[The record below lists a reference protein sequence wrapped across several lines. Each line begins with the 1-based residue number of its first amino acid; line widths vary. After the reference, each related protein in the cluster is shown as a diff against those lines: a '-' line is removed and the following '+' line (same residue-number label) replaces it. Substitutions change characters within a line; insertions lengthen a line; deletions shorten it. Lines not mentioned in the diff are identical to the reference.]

1 MQVEENLSV
10 EKYLKAIATMTN
22 TIGKLDVLKLHL
34 KGMYDDKMSVAIIES
49 IIKDL
54 SGAVGIDYKMIDVNI
69 PKIKPVDA
77 ETREVMN
84 EKNLNMGFTTIAPE
98 HEPIICEVVNQ
109 KADNQEVVYGNDNG
123 FAKYMDLA
131 NKTLNKKFAKPVK
144 KEVKKI
150 NQSKGIEIDTTGK
163 MTYQFVNSSHLAVMT
178 YDRAENELT
187 MTFKTGRTYL
197 YKNIPMFLFDNV
209 AKIDE
214 SGTASAGGYF
224 NQNVVKNPK
233 RYPYKEITETEFI
246 G

>member
-1 MQVEENLSV
+1 MTVEENLSV

-84 EKNLNMGFTTIAPE
+84 EKNLNMGFAKITPE

-109 KADNQEVVYGNDNG
+109 KTDNQEIVYGNDNG

-131 NKTLNKKFAKPVK
+131 NKTLSKKFAKP
-144 KEVKKI
+144 VKKI
-150 NQSKGIEIDTTGK
+150 NQSKGIELDTNGK

-178 YDRAENELT
+178 YDRSNNELT

-233 RYPYKEITETEFI
+233 KYPYTEITDAEFI